1 MLFKCVATCA
11 HLQSKVDQMLRTQTN
26 NCICAKH
33 CDVEHD
39 ALKRHPCQNS
49 VSENV
54 AFPIK
59 FDQMLSPARSQV
71 RGAAPIVW
79 ITCVVCCETLGRL
92 LASVLLVAM
101 KYHKATA
108 GEADMDFSLSSNRC
122 SLTWVLLLLLRTY

>member
-92 LASVLLVAM
+92 LASVQEVVLGW
-101 KYHKATA
+101 TSRA
-108 GEADMDFSLSSNRC
+108 GYSP
-122 SLTWVLLLLLRTY
+122 